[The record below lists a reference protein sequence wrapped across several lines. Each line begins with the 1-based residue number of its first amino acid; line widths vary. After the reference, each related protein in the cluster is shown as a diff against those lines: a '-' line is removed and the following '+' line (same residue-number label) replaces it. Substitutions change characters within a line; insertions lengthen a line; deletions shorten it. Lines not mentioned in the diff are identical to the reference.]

1 MKFEREFLVP
11 KGYQEDK
18 KMQENI
24 EKKITGD
31 MKKRLLLEFFEHVE
45 YDNVYAVELHHTTED
60 RIEGTLHQLDLE
72 MKDIPVF
79 EMCKL
84 DFTEDTVLKPKTS
97 FISKLRNCFKY
108 LRS

>member
-1 MKFEREFLVP
+1 MKIEREGLIPKENQVNRELKERSEKVLV
-11 KGYQEDK
+11 
-18 KMQENI
+18 
-24 EKKITGD
+24 GD
-31 MKKRLLLEFFEHVE
+31 IKERLLREFFEHVE

-60 RIEGTLHQLDLE
+60 RIEGTLHRLDLE

-84 DFTEDTVLKPKTS
+84 DLTDTILKPETS

-108 LRS
+108 LKS